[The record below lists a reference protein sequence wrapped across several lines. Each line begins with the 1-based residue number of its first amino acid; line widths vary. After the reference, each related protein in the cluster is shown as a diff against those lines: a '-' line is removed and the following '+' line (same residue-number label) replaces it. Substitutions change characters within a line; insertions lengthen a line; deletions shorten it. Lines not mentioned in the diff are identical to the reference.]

1 MERNSR
7 RRTDY
12 ATEQK
17 RRLEAGVLFAQGLR
31 PAEVARRLGVSRQAA
46 SRWYSA
52 WMTGGETALRGAGQ
66 TGRKRKLSKN
76 DLQRLEQVLLAGPK
90 ASGYTTEIWTLA
102 RIAAVVWK
110 QFRVRYHRGHV
121 WKLLGE
127 LGWSCQRPEA
137 RARERDEERIRRWLK
152 HRWPAIKKRRATA
165 VRS

>member
-52 WMTGGETALRGAGQ
+52 WMTGGETA
-66 TGRKRKLSKN
+66 
-76 DLQRLEQVLLAGPK
+76 LLAGPK